1 MAAHG
6 QQDPIHSLSPTLG
19 LPPCPCQY
27 LWLQSAPSAS
37 SALKPL
43 AFKTGHVFSLAH
55 TYLCV
60 PISLLHPTQ
69 MPLFLHPPP
78 ASIALLHR
86 IPPPCSVLQGEQ
98 PSGSTA
104 PIGRGVGGLGILFPF
119 LGCPDLVTSGPFL
132 GSHAAADRPTHR
144 LAQGLKGLTLASHS
158 LGFSFSLPRSSAGGP
173 WANDRTS
180 GILSFLISTR
190 GAQTVQQPRD
200 QRALL
205 PPPLPGHPGGR
216 CESAGPE
223 GELQRQPARPRPGG
237 Q

>member
-1 MAAHG
+1 M
-6 QQDPIHSLSPTLG
+6 S
-19 LPPCPCQY
+19 
-27 LWLQSAPSAS
+27 
-37 SALKPL
+37 
-43 AFKTGHVFSLAH
+43 
-55 TYLCV
+55 
-60 PISLLHPTQ
+60 SLLHIHTSVSPFLFTT
-69 MPLFLHPPP
+69 PLRFHCSCTHPQLPLPSSIESPHP
-78 ASIALLHR
+78 ALFCRESSPLG
-86 IPPPCSVLQGEQ
+86 PQLQLGE
-98 PSGSTA
+98 GW
-104 PIGRGVGGLGILFPF
+104 GGLGILFPF

-144 LAQGLKGLTLASHS
+144 LAQGLKGLTLASDS
-158 LGFSFSLPRSSAGGP
+158 LGFSFSLPHSSAGGP

-216 CESAGPE
+216 CESAGLE